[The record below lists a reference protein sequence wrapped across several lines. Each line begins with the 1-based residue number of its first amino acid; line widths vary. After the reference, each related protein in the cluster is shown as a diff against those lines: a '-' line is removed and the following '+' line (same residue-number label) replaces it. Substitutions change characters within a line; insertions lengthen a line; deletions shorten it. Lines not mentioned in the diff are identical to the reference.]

1 VIPPK
6 GRSTSYGSHSRARRR
21 SQYSGWRRHRT
32 ASAASQPPPIVIDG
46 GISVRQSSE
55 RLVKTAGW
63 SPNPSRWHRGPIGRS
78 RQPSLLPDPRPD
90 ASRVDARLTH
100 AGTLSRGRFSIHVDG
115 FLSRWP
121 IGATREMFR
130 NTHRC
135 FCTCG
140 DSRCTARLHW
150 LFGRRLR
157 AATGTVFAF
166 GRSHENSDTAP

>member
-6 GRSTSYGSHSRARRR
+6 GEAHRMEAILAPDVVRNIRVGEDIEPPRRRR
-21 SQYSGWRRHRT
+21 SHRSSLT
-32 ASAASQPPPIVIDG
+32 AASRCG
-46 GISVRQSSE
+46 NRLSGSS
-55 RLVKTAGW
+55 KPQAGA
-63 SPNPSRWHRGPIGRS
+63 RTLRVGTGVPIGRS

-121 IGATREMFR
+121 IGATREMFG

-140 DSRCTARLHW
+140 DGRCTARLHW

-157 AATGTVFAF
+157 AATGTVFVF

>member
-1 VIPPK
+1 MEAILAPDVVRNIRVGEDIERP
-6 GRSTSYGSHSRARRR
+6 RRRR
-21 SQYSGWRRHRT
+21 SHRSSLT
-32 ASAASQPPPIVIDG
+32 AA
-46 GISVRQSSE
+46 ISVRQSSE
-55 RLVKTAGW
+55 RLIKTAGW

-121 IGATREMFR
+121 IGATREMFG

-140 DSRCTARLHW
+140 DGRCTARLHW

-157 AATGTVFAF
+157 AATGTVFVF